1 MEVFHNLFFSG
12 FFFVTGYAKFFVTGC
27 SLFYK
32 KCLTLKWYRMV
43 PFCEG
48 VGKGPNLV
56 KKRKIMEKMFSISR
70 KMTGLLLVLSVVA
83 TIDLGYSTDT
93 KITNWLMWELMY
105 GGSCYFILLAIEWFW
120 GDCDCF
126 DDYLAAG
133 LITIA
138 ACGAIIVVLAC
149 LLEAIWWFK
158 IGLWLAGVGLGLNVL
173 NVLGSLIS
181 FRISG

>member
-1 MEVFHNLFFSG
+1 M
-12 FFFVTGYAKFFVTGC
+12 
-27 SLFYK
+27 
-32 KCLTLKWYRMV
+32 
-43 PFCEG
+43 
-48 VGKGPNLV
+48 
-56 KKRKIMEKMFSISR
+56 
-70 KMTGLLLVLSVVA
+70 LLVLSVVA

-181 FRISG
+181 LVICG